1 MINAAD
7 TCYYE
12 HASVHVSSMNEI
24 FVFFHSVKIGL
35 VCFRKPF
42 NAFTV

>member
-1 MINAAD
+1 MLRIPVIMNKCACA
-7 TCYYE
+7 
-12 HASVHVSSMNEI
+12 SMNEI
-24 FVFFHSVKIGL
+24 LVFFHSVKIGL